1 MSYEQIL
8 YELSDTTAVVTIN
21 RPDKMNTWNA
31 DVASELSQALGQAN
45 MDDNVRAVVIT
56 GAGRAFCAGADLE
69 RGGETFAGRDDK
81 KSSNSEA
88 PVLLYPY
95 QIDKNCLPHCD
106 DFQENG
112 YTREEMKV
120 YYETKKIMGDDR
132 IDLSCTAVRVP
143 VEGGHSEAVFL
154 ELKSDFELDEVR
166 KELSNFPGVI
176 LEDEPNKNIYPMPLH
191 SKGRD
196 EVFVGRIR
204 RDLANPRGLH
214 LWIVSDNLRKGAATN
229 TIQIAEYLNEKG
241 RWDS

>member
-1 MSYEQIL
+1 MEEGYKLVIPEVNGEVIDV
-8 YELSDTTAVVTIN
+8 EDMIIANPNCTTMQLLMALKPLHRRFGIERGVV
-21 RPDKMNTWNA
+21 NTYQS
-31 DVASELSQALGQAN
+31 VTG
-45 MDDNVRAVVIT
+45 T
-56 GAGRAFCAGADLE
+56 GAAALEQMEAERAGNEDVK
-69 RGGETFAGRDDK
+69 R
-81 KSSNSEA
+81 
-88 PVLLYPY
+88 VYPY

-176 LEDEPNKNIYPMPLH
+176 LEDEPNKTFTLCL
-191 SKGRD
+191 
-196 EVFVGRIR
+196 F
-204 RDLANPRGLH
+204 
-214 LWIVSDNLRKGAATN
+214 
-229 TIQIAEYLNEKG
+229 IQKRA
-241 RWDS
+241 R